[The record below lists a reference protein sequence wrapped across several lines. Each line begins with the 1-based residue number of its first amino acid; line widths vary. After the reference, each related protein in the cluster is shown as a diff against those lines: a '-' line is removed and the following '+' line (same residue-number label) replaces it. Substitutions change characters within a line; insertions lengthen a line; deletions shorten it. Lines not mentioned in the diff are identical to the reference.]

1 MHIVPILV
9 PLVWEAIADIKE
21 SLTIDSLMKFFQTS
35 PTCIIIVVPDNNMTL
50 ESSKQSGLGS
60 TDRTS

>member
-21 SLTIDSLMKFFQTS
+21 SLAIDSLMKFFQTS
-35 PTCIIIVVPDNNMTL
+35 PTCIIIVIPDNNATL
-50 ESSKQSGLGS
+50 EPSK
-60 TDRTS
+60 